1 MAASSRMA
9 LTFYG
14 FQLVCLVAL
23 CFFSIVVERWLSP
36 RRKQGVHLHDEHAPT
51 PALRKLSKQY
61 LTVYAIVM
69 GTFISSQSCVSC
81 A

>member
-1 MAASSRMA
+1 MA

-36 RRKQGVHLHDEHAPT
+36 RRKQGVRLHDEHAPT

-69 GTFISSQSCVSC
+69 GTFISSQSCVGC